1 MPSLQ
6 RVRTL
11 LAERYSQYFI
21 RLQLRDRDVLDL
33 HDFPLLHDNG
43 FHGVLGVR

>member
-6 RVRTL
+6 RGRTL
-11 LAERYSQYFI
+11 LAERYSQNLI

-33 HDFPLLHDNG
+33 HDFPLLHNDG
-43 FHGVLGVR
+43 FHNVLGDR